1 MISKPKV
8 TVQKATKAK
17 DIPTQAQF
25 RRWVAAALEGQ
36 PGPREV
42 TIRIVDDAEGAAL
55 NRDYRHK
62 DYPTNVL
69 AFPAGLPKGLRSPL
83 LGDLVLCAPVIR
95 REALAQGKPQAAHWA
110 HLTVHGTLHLLG
122 YDHETPSQ
130 AQEMEFLETRLVTRL
145 GFPDPYKPQD

>member
-1 MISKPKV
+1 MISKPRV
-8 TVQKATKAK
+8 TVQKATKTK

-69 AFPAGLPKGLRSPL
+69 AFPTDLPESLHSPL
-83 LGDLVLCAPVIR
+83 LGDLVLCAPLVR
-95 REALAQGKPQAAHWA
+95 REALEQGKRLEAHWA

-122 YDHETPSQ
+122 HDHETEGQ
-130 AQEMEFLETRLVTRL
+130 ARKMEAREQSILAAL
-145 GFPDPYKPQD
+145 GYPDPYMS